1 MGLSREATVMKDQEV
16 IEALDELAEDSAS
29 RTKVG
34 RLRTILAT
42 VVRTQDAGVSDRK
55 IVETLNRFGFD
66 ISVRTFQRI
75 VLRLK
80 REAGIER
87 AAARTQRS
95 EGVASADDNAARK
108 ELEERTKGAGQLRES
123 IVSLEPLEL
132 PEDWRTGKL
141 TPEQS
146 KRLTPAQREERRK
159 ARDTM
164 LKQELFPNP
173 LRDPQSMNRP
183 SG

>member
-1 MGLSREATVMKDQEV
+1 MKDQEV

-29 RTKVG
+29 RTKIG
-34 RLRTILAT
+34 RLRTIFAT
-42 VVRTQDAGVSDRK
+42 VLRTQEAGVSDRK

-80 REAGIER
+80 REAGIVR
-87 AAARTQRS
+87 AGDRTQRS
-95 EGVASADDNAARK
+95 EGVASADDDAARQ
-108 ELEERTKGAGQLRES
+108 ELEERTKEAGQSREP
-123 IVSLEPLEL
+123 IVSLEPTQL

-146 KRLTPAQREERRK
+146 KRLTPVQREERRK
-159 ARDTM
+159 ARDAM

-173 LRDPQSMNRP
+173 LRDLQGVSRP

>member
-1 MGLSREATVMKDQEV
+1 MKDQEV

-34 RLRTILAT
+34 RLRTILST
-42 VVRTQDAGVSDRK
+42 VLRTQDAGVPDRR
-55 IVETLNRFGFD
+55 IVETLNHFGFD

-80 REAGIER
+80 REAGIVRAGER
-87 AAARTQRS
+87 MACS
-95 EGVASADDNAARK
+95 EGIASADDNAVRQ
-108 ELEERTKGAGQLRES
+108 ELREHAEQALQQPS
-123 IVSLEPLEL
+123 RPRVPIARSEPPNL

-146 KRLTPAQREERRK
+146 RQLTPLQRDERRK
-159 ARDTM
+159 ARDAM

-173 LRDPQSMNRP
+173 LRGLEGVTKP